1 LAWIGLV
8 LIGADRTGRPLRW
21 AAFGDVR
28 GRSLLDLVGSWDD

>member
-21 AAFGDVR
+21 AALVMFVAG
-28 GRSLLDLVGSWDD
+28 SLLDLVGSWNA